1 MDLLPM
7 ISLCALSNDFIH
19 ALSTMKDEVFQWTK
33 PCYHTICYYTWYV
46 NYYCIF
52 CRPCSR
58 DHAWSLASL

>member
-7 ISLCALSNDFIH
+7 ISLCTLNNDFIH

-52 CRPCSR
+52 C
-58 DHAWSLASL
+58 